1 MMRLL
6 SPLLAVTVALQFSYA
21 LALRHATPVPNPL
34 LANTALPP
42 LARVTPDQVKPAVQ
56 STLAVAENSLT
67 DLEQALSSKLKED
80 EGPVPYEQILP
91 PLLELYDSYG
101 KPWGLFSHLRAVR
114 DSPQLRAI
122 EDELRPAVVAFGQR
136 LSQSKPIYSALAR
149 LNQSSSFASLTE
161 AQQRAVRSELLD
173 RKLGGVALEGAQ
185 AEEFNKLQRE
195 LSELSSNYSTNVLDA
210 QAAWNMTLTAK
221 DEVKGIPARALEGAA
236 DAARKAGHEKA
247 TAEDGPWLVSLDGTV
262 MDPVLSYCENREL
275 RETMFRASDTVASSG
290 PHDNSEVLKK
300 ILQIRQ
306 QNAELLGFSNYDEL
320 SLATKMASHDAVT
333 KLLQEVRDA
342 ARPAAQKD
350 DLELRDFARSGA
362 EVDGQKLPALED
374 LQKWDHFFYSQ
385 RLLLA
390 RYAVDREALRVY
402 FPFPAAIKGLQG
414 LTHRL
419 FGVTL
424 EPVHGEVAAA
434 AKWHADVELFQVA
447 RGKELMGYVMV
458 DPFSRPGEKRAGGW
472 MQQLVSREQRPS
484 KQPRLPVAAVMTNFP
499 QPQEGKPSLLSLEEV
514 STLFHEFG
522 HAMQHVLTVQNES
535 SVSGINGIEWDAVE
549 VASQFMEY
557 WVDYDRQTLFSMA
570 RHYETGEPLPEES
583 YKKLLVAK
591 NFRSGTGLL
600 GQVYLATMDLRLHEG
615 YKEGEDPDGIAKA
628 VGREVLINP
637 PLPEGRPLCSF
648 SHIFDGGYAAGYYS
662 YLWSQVLSADA
673 FNAFDT
679 AGNLTVTQ
687 ALVNFGAQDSKGEDA
702 VEKLGRRWASTVLAD
717 GGGRAP
723 EKVFID
729 FLGRQPSAAALL
741 HYSGLDL
748 PGALV

>member
-1 MMRLL
+1 MATLKLQCDDGEIYRLTLQGAL
-6 SPLLAVTVALQFSYA
+6 SFESVIQAVATSRHDIEPEMLSASGGCSLKYADDEGDLCTLAPATFNDFVEQQGGSTAKVLKLKLQLPKKLPPKKTDDLPKPETSPSASAEAQPGATERPRHGPPPGLGKEEDDASECSSSRAGLWGPCGGGGGPRRLVMALRALRDAGVLTPAMFASLAVQWL
-21 LALRHATPVPNPL
+21 PL
-34 LANTALPP
+34 VTQ
-42 LARVTPDQVKPAVQ
+42 RVTRKVDKINHMA
-56 STLAVAENSLT
+56 
-67 DLEQALSSKLKED
+67 
-80 EGPVPYEQILP
+80 
-91 PLLELYDSYG
+91 
-101 KPWGLFSHLRAVR
+101 R
-114 DSPQLRAI
+114 D
-122 EDELRPAVVAFGQR
+122 G
-136 LSQSKPIYSALAR
+136 LSQS
-149 LNQSSSFASLTE
+149 
-161 AQQRAVRSELLD
+161 
-173 RKLGGVALEGAQ
+173 
-185 AEEFNKLQRE
+185 LQ
-195 LSELSSNYSTNVLDA
+195 
-210 QAAWNMTLTAK
+210 
-221 DEVKGIPARALEGAA
+221 
-236 DAARKAGHEKA
+236 
-247 TAEDGPWLVSLDGTV
+247 
-262 MDPVLSYCENREL
+262 
-275 RETMFRASDTVASSG
+275 
-290 PHDNSEVLKK
+290 
-300 ILQIRQ
+300 
-306 QNAELLGFSNYDEL
+306 
-320 SLATKMASHDAVT
+320 
-333 KLLQEVRDA
+333 KLLQEVKDA